1 MPKIIGIG
9 PHYPAFLQSKGLPAD
24 FVPHLFLKPLS
35 GVIGDGQAIHIPEH
49 AEKVMAEVEIAVLI
63 NRTLRNAREEELADL
78 SAIGGYA
85 IANDLTAVGP
95 RVMGEGKIYDTFTP
109 LGPFQKVEDPGS
121 IRIESYL
128 NGERKQSAGIEDMG
142 YTFARILAY
151 FSTILTLEEGDI
163 VLTGTPAGPF
173 EITPGDR
180 VEIRSEQLG
189 TVSNTVEA

>member
-1 MPKIIGIG
+1 M
-9 PHYPAFLQSKGLPAD
+9 
-24 FVPHLFLKPLS
+24 FLKPLS

-109 LGPFQKVEDPGS
+109 LGPFQKWRTRVP
-121 IRIESYL
+121 
-128 NGERKQSAGIEDMG
+128 SASKAI
-142 YTFARILAY
+142 
-151 FSTILTLEEGDI
+151 
-163 VLTGTPAGPF
+163 
-173 EITPGDR
+173 
-180 VEIRSEQLG
+180 
-189 TVSNTVEA
+189 